1 MNNTKTKTLKSTNSL
16 LYTPN
21 TKHLKTSIILTCV
34 LIVSTILGIIFDC
47 ISGVGIVAFLY
58 FTVQSNIW
66 IMIISIIYMIYQ
78 IKFFKNGLINIPN
91 WIYNFKF
98 MATVAISLTFLIF
111 TFVLAPLI
119 IKDGRIDELFSINN
133 FCLHE
138 VTPILSIINFSLFD
152 SNYKF
157 KKNTKFLGLILPI
170 YYFIF
175 SILLKVFSG
184 KPYFISANNTYSK
197 FPYFFLDYETFGWFT
212 LNKGIKHLGVFY
224 WIIFISLLILGIG
237 FILLKL
243 QKFNHNKYYSKQ
255 KI

>member
-1 MNNTKTKTLKSTNSL
+1 MNKNSIKNKRISESL
-16 LYTPN
+16 LYSPN
-21 TKHLKTSIILTCV
+21 TKHLKVSIILTCV

-47 ISGVGIVAFLY
+47 ISGVGIVAFFY

-66 IMIISIIYMIYQ
+66 IMVVSIIYMVYQ
-78 IKFFKNGLINIPN
+78 IKFLKHGIFNPPS
-91 WIYNFKF
+91 WICNFKF
-98 MATVAISLTFLIF
+98 MSTVAITLTFLIF

-138 VTPILSIINFSLFD
+138 VTPILAIINFCLFD

-212 LNKGIKHLGVFY
+212 LNKGINHLGIFY